1 MIFLKEIEKSFIY
14 YKVDKVPIM
23 KFKSIKLKHKAIPI
37 EEIKKRSKIY
47 YNLIKKRRSIREF
60 SLKNI
65 NDSIIKNAIKS
76 AGTAPNGANLQ
87 PWHFVVIKNKKIK
100 KEIRKAAEKEEKN
113 FNNKIAPIEWLKAL
127 EPLGTD
133 ANKQFLE
140 EAPILIAVFEKK
152 YETKNKIKIK
162 NYYVK
167 ESVGIATG
175 ILISALHY
183 AGLCM
188 LTHTP
193 NPMTFLNKILKR
205 PINEK
210 PFVLLVVGFPKL
222 NTKVPKFASQKK
234 SLNEISTWFK

>member
-1 MIFLKEIEKSFIY
+1 
-14 YKVDKVPIM
+14 M
-23 KFKSIKLKHKAIPI
+23 KFQPVKLKHTFLSID
-37 EEIKKRSKIY
+37 EIKKRSQIF

-65 NDSIIKNAIKS
+65 DDNIIKNAIKS

-100 KEIRKAAEKEEKN
+100 KAIRKAAEKEEKS
-113 FNNKIAPIEWLKAL
+113 FYNKVAPTEWLKAL

-133 ANKQFLE
+133 ENKEFLE

-152 YETKNKIKIK
+152 FSKEKKVKIK

-183 AGLCM
+183 SGLCM

-193 NPMTFLNKILKR
+193 NPMTFLNKILDR

-210 PFVLLVVGFPKL
+210 PFVLLVVGFPKS

-234 SLNEISTWFK
+234 SLNQISTWFN